1 VRLLFLILL
10 LCLSGAVHPAEA
22 AVKLRLK
29 TAATATA
36 DVTANRRGYRKSFAR
51 QRVHLIVQFEAPPK
65 EQQLRALAGSGVQVL
80 RPVPDNGYL
89 VSAPAALRLRGAGI
103 RRVTA
108 MKPEEKISPLLKPAA
123 KKRSPVEFL
132 AEFHPDVPD
141 WEARRIAGRAN
152 LRIHDN
158 PDLESHQLLVEGD
171 GAAIARLARWDEVA
185 YLFPASWE
193 LEHGV
198 PVVPCVGAVTS
209 QGRVGQYV
217 ATVGDG
223 WEGPGRHAATLTYSF
238 EKLTRK
244 LPAGL
249 TKEEIQKAL
258 KEWSRYVKVTFVP
271 GGWPH
276 ARRNLNFLFA
286 TGDHGDSYP
295 FDGPGRVLA
304 HSFYPAPPNPEP
316 IAGDVHFDEDE
327 TWRVGA
333 RVDLFSIA
341 LHELGHALGLGH
353 SDNPNDV
360 MYPYYRMVSGL
371 SEGDVAAIRSLY
383 AAAEPDEEPAAALEI
398 AIEEPAASLTTE
410 QATIRLLGVVT
421 GGTDPV
427 TVRWRSNRGPS
438 GVATGSRNW
447 VIESVP
453 LYTGDNAI
461 IVTATDERQ
470 TTVSASVRVTRVE
483 PPPPEVEILSPAGGG
498 VHETGQSSILI
509 TGTASHAGGIARVY
523 WVSSSGAS
531 GDATG
536 TTNWSAGPVPLQEGL
551 NTITVTAVTG
561 TGKSASATL
570 SVRYAPPADPSP
582 PPENPPTS
590 PPSDPPA
597 DSPSDP
603 PSPPSDPP
611 ESPPSEP
618 PQQPDDPPAPPAS
631 NPPATPPAGPDL
643 TNPDITIVEPATNNI
658 RTTLPAIT
666 LRGTASDNIAVVR
679 VTWSTNA
686 GREGTADGVHNWHTE
701 PIPLLVGFNLITVR
715 AFDAAGNSAWRSV
728 MVTRH

>member
-1 VRLLFLILL
+1 MRPLFLILL
-10 LCLSGAVHPAEA
+10 LCLSDVVHPAVA

-36 DVTANRRGYRKSFAR
+36 DVTAGQRGYRKSLAR
-51 QRVHLIVQFEAPPK
+51 QRIHLIVQFEAPPN
-65 EQQLRALAGSGVQVL
+65 EQQLRALAGSGVRAL

-89 VSAPAALRLRGAGI
+89 VSAPAALRLRGVGI
-103 RRVTA
+103 CRVAA
-108 MKPEEKISPLLKPAA
+108 MKPEEKVSPLLNPVV

-132 AEFHPDVPD
+132 AEFHPDVTD
-141 WEARRIAGRAN
+141 WEARRIAGREN

-158 PDLESHQLLVEGD
+158 PDLESHQLLLEGD

-258 KEWSRYVKVTFVP
+258 NEWSRYVKVTFVP

-304 HSFYPAPPNPEP
+304 HTFYPAPPNPEP
-316 IAGDVHFDEDE
+316 FAGDVHFDEDE

-360 MYPYYRMVSGL
+360 MYPYYHMVSGL
-371 SEGDVAAIRSLY
+371 SEGDVEAIRTLY
-383 AAAEPDEEPAAALEI
+383 ATTEPDEEPAAALEI
-398 AIEEPAASLTTE
+398 AIEEPAAPLTTE
-410 QATIRLLGVVT
+410 QETIRLLGAVT

-427 TVRWRSNRGPS
+427 AVRWRSNRGPS
-438 GVATGSRNW
+438 GVATGNRNW
-447 VIESVP
+447 VIENVP
-453 LYTGDNAI
+453 LYSGDNAI
-461 IVTATDERQ
+461 IVTATDKRQ
-470 TTVSASVRVTRVE
+470 TTVSASVRVTRIE
-483 PPPPEVEILSPAGGG
+483 PTPPEVKILSPAGGSIY
-498 VHETGQSSILI
+498 ETGQSSILI

-523 WVSSSGAS
+523 WVSSGGAS
-531 GDATG
+531 GDAAG

-551 NTITVTAVTG
+551 NTITVTAVARNG
-561 TGKSASATL
+561 ASAT
-570 SVRYAPPADPSP
+570 SAIPVRYEPPAASPPSP
-582 PPENPPTS
+582 EDPPAP

-597 DSPSDP
+597 D
-603 PSPPSDPP
+603 PPSDPP
-611 ESPPSEP
+611 EPPPSEP
-618 PQQPDDPPAPPAS
+618 
-631 NPPATPPAGPDL
+631 
-643 TNPDITIVEPATNNI
+643 TNNRTIRRQHSPRVLRPRPPRGPTLRI
-658 RTTLPAIT
+658 RT
-666 LRGTASDNIAVVR
+666 
-679 VTWSTNA
+679 
-686 GREGTADGVHNWHTE
+686 
-701 PIPLLVGFNLITVR
+701 
-715 AFDAAGNSAWRSV
+715 
-728 MVTRH
+728 